1 MRRMLGV
8 GLAAV
13 GVLVLTMS
21 VTASAAKPEINHFS
35 FTGLNEEASADLTEF
50 CGFPITVFED
60 TRATERTYPDGT
72 LRDTVHQRITYTAG
86 SQQLFERNSFQFFF
100 DPGQNIERYTGVP
113 FRIQDES
120 GRVIF
125 KDRGNVAFNAE
136 TGEVVWDHGKH
147 PSLSGPAGGI
157 CRDLSS

>member
-21 VTASAAKPEINHFS
+21 VTALAAKPEINHFR
-35 FTGLNEEASADLTEF
+35 FTGVNEEASAGLTEF

-60 TRATERTYPDGT
+60 VHATERTYPDGR
-72 LRDTVHQRITYTAG
+72 LRDTVHERITYTAG
-86 SQQLFERNSFQFFF
+86 SQQLFERNNFQFFF
-100 DPGQNIERYTGVP
+100 DPGENIQRFTGVP

-125 KDRGNVAFNAE
+125 KDRGNVAFNAD
-136 TGEVVWDHGKH
+136 TGEIVWEHGKH
-147 PSLSGPAGGI
+147 PSLSAPAGGI
-157 CRDLSS
+157 CRDLLS